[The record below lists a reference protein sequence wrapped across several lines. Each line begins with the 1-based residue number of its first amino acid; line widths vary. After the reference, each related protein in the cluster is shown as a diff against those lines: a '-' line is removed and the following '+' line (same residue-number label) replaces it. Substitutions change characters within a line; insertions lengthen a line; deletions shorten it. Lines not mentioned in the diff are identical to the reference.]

1 MRRLPRPLGEVE
13 IRVLGSLLEKEQAT
27 PAYYP
32 MTLNSVTQACNQK
45 SNRSPVM
52 DLSGSEV
59 QAALD
64 SLFSQDVFVW
74 RSRAGRTTKWSH
86 NVDRRWQM
94 RPASKAVMTLLLL
107 RGPQTIGALRSRS
120 DRRHAFTDLS
130 AVEQALE
137 SLSSGEDPL
146 VRELARQPGQ
156 KESRWTHL
164 VGDGASVAPT
174 IPEMAAPSSGGKD
187 RLARL
192 EARVAEL
199 ERLVAG
205 FSPESSRRRR

>member
-1 MRRLPRPLGEVE
+1 MRRLPRTLGEVE

-32 MTLNSVTQACNQK
+32 LTLNSVTHACNQK

-52 DLSGSEV
+52 DLSESEV

-64 SLFSQDVFVW
+64 SLFSEDVFVW
-74 RSRAGRTTKWSH
+74 RSRAGRTTKWKQ

-94 RPASKAVMTLLLL
+94 EPASKAVMTLLLL

-120 DRRHAFTDLS
+120 DRLHAFTDLS
-130 AVEQALE
+130 AVERALE
-137 SLSSGEDPL
+137 SLGSGEDPL
-146 VRELARQPGQ
+146 VRELPRQPGQ
-156 KESRWTHL
+156 KESRWIHL
-164 VGDGASVAPT
+164 VGGGATVGPT
-174 IPEMAAPSSGGKD
+174 APEMAAPGRNGKD

-205 FSPESSRRRR
+205 LS